1 MEEGGERASR
11 SVAAAVDEQSI
22 VLVSKH
28 HVRRSWAC
36 QCRCAHEFNVAV
48 GKIPIKLW
56 LASDVMSGSRPLA
69 PLAPVVVVLNQVMV
83 I

>member
-1 MEEGGERASR
+1 MEDGGELASR

-28 HVRRSWAC
+28 HVRHSWAWY
-36 QCRCAHEFNVAV
+36 RRAHEFNVAV

-56 LASDVMSGSRPLA
+56 LASDVMNGSRPLA
-69 PLAPVVVVLNQVMV
+69 PLAFVVVALNQVMV